1 MHFSILPMIILLIV
15 NLLVDYYIYRAMNQ
29 RLPGRRWVKPVATLS
44 SAIGVLLL
52 AAILILPTRGRS
64 DSTFLTLQWLMF
76 TFFTL
81 YIPKYLFCIVDLL
94 SHIPQLFRRKRFRP
108 LSWVAM
114 TLAAAAF
121 IAMWWGALVNRFR
134 INVEEVSVAISTLPE
149 SFEGFRI
156 AQISDLHL
164 GSYGNDTTF
173 ISRLTDVI
181 NSQNPDII
189 VFTGDI
195 VNRHADEIKPF
206 LPVLARFHAPDG
218 EYAILGNH
226 DYADYYFDSQHERE
240 ADRVKL
246 RDYYRQTV
254 FQLLNDEYV
263 KIRRGNDSIV
273 LIGVQDIGEPPF
285 PVYGSL
291 SKAYPTPDDN
301 VTKILLSHDPA
312 HWLDSI
318 AGHRDVN
325 IALTLSGHT
334 HSAQMKIGR
343 ISPAAIFHNRA
354 WAGLYTDADST
365 QQLYINIGIG
375 TVGIPM
381 RLGATPQV
389 TLFTL
394 RRRQP

>member
-1 MHFSILPMIILLIV
+1 MRFSILPMMILLIV
-15 NLLVDYYIYRAMNQ
+15 NLLVDYYIYRAMLR
-29 RLPGRRWVKPVATLS
+29 RLPGRRWVKPVAAV
-44 SAIGVLLL
+44 SAAVGVLLL
-52 AAILILPTRGRS
+52 AAILILPARGRS
-64 DSTFLTLQWLMF
+64 DSAFLTLQWLMF
-76 TFFTL
+76 IFFTL
-81 YIPKYLFCIVDLL
+81 YVPKYLFCIVDLL
-94 SHIPQLFRRKRFRP
+94 SRIPQLFHRKRFRP
-108 LSWVAM
+108 LSWAAIA
-114 TLAAAAF
+114 LAAAAF

-134 INVEEVSVAISTLPE
+134 INVEEVSVTIPALPE

-164 GSYGNDTTF
+164 GTYGDDTAF
-173 ISRLTDVI
+173 ISRLVDEV

-206 LPVLARFHAPDG
+206 VSVLRRFHAPDG

-226 DYADYYFDSQHERE
+226 DYADYYFESQHERE
-240 ADRVKL
+240 ADRAKL
-246 RDYYRQTV
+246 RGYYRQTA
-254 FQLLNDEYV
+254 FQLLDDEYV
-263 KIRRGNDSIV
+263 IIRRGNDSIA

-291 SKAYPTPDDN
+291 SKAYPTPGDS

-334 HSAQMKIGR
+334 HAAQIKIGR
-343 ISPAAIFHNRA
+343 ISPASIFHDRA
-354 WAGLYTDADST
+354 WAGLYADADST

-381 RLGATPQV
+381 RLGATPEV

-394 RRRQP
+394 LRRQP